1 MTARV
6 RVTETL
12 DIDLD
17 AGRWACNR
25 CGHDV
30 GSAEHS
36 YKGGLLV
43 AERDPEEVHPR
54 RAPADAPYSFA
65 PDPEWCRVLE
75 FYCPGCAVLVEVEYL
90 PPGHPIT
97 RDLVFDLESLRAAAA
112 ARR

>member
-1 MTARV
+1 MTERV

-17 AGRWACNR
+17 AGRWTCNR
-25 CGHDV
+25 CGQDI
-30 GSAEHS
+30 GDAEHS
-36 YKGGLLV
+36 YKEGLLV

-54 RAPADAPYSFA
+54 RAPEGSAYSFA

-97 RDLVFDLESLRAAAA
+97 RDLVFDLASLRASAG
-112 ARR
+112 R